1 MTALKA
7 PPPSGKT
14 TMKTLRPIES
24 GFTLVELLVVV
35 VVLGILASLGA
46 SGFQSLIQS
55 QQAKNAS
62 FELFSS
68 LSLARSAAIK
78 RNDSVTLAPND
89 PTNWGKGWTVKY
101 IDGTTLVTTT
111 IKSQSELKK
120 IAIPIPQAP
129 TSVTYAQNGRITLPT
144 SPPVFLLDVDSTSL
158 TANARCI
165 KIELSGMPRVY
176 KPVNGAC

>member
-1 MTALKA
+1 
-7 PPPSGKT
+7 
-14 TMKTLRPIES
+14 MKTLRSTES
-24 GFTLVELLVVV
+24 GFTLAELLVVV
-35 VVLGILASLGA
+35 VVLGILASVGA
-46 SGFQSLIQS
+46 GGFQSLIQS
-55 QQAKNAS
+55 QQAKSAS

-78 RNDSVTLAPND
+78 RNDSVILTPTDA
-89 PTNWGKGWTVKY
+89 TNWGKGWT
-101 IDGTTLVTTT
+101 ITSAAGT

-129 TSVTYAQNGRITLPT
+129 TSVTYAQNGRITSPT
-144 SPPVFLLDVDSTSL
+144 SPPVFLLDVVSTSL

-176 KPVNGAC
+176 KPVSGAC

>member
-1 MTALKA
+1 
-7 PPPSGKT
+7 
-14 TMKTLRPIES
+14 MKSLRQLES
-24 GFTLVELLVVV
+24 GFTLPELLVVV
-35 VVLGILASLGA
+35 VVLGILASVGA

-78 RNDSVTLAPND
+78 RNDSVTLT
-89 PTNWGKGWTVKY
+89 PTVSTDWGKGWAVTY
-101 IDGTTLVTTT
+101 TDGTTLITTT

-129 TSVTYAQNGRITLPT
+129 TSVTYAQNGRITSPT
-144 SPPVFLLDVDSTSL
+144 SPPVFLLNVVSTSQ
-158 TANARCI
+158 TVNARCI
-165 KIELSGMPRVY
+165 KIELSGMPRAY
-176 KPVNGAC
+176 KSVNGTC

>member
-1 MTALKA
+1 
-7 PPPSGKT
+7 
-14 TMKTLRPIES
+14 MKSLRPFES

-35 VVLGILASLGA
+35 VVLGVLASLGA

-55 QQAKNAS
+55 QRAKNAS

-68 LSLARSAAIK
+68 LSLARSEAIK
-78 RNDSVTLAPND
+78 RNKPVTLTPTDPTN
-89 PTNWGKGWTVKY
+89 PTNWGKGWAITYVDVITSDTK
-101 IDGTTLVTTT
+101 T

-120 IAIPIPQAP
+120 IVLSQGSNSGSNSVIYSPTGRAQA
-129 TSVTYAQNGRITLPT
+129 
-144 SPPVFLLDVDSTSL
+144 SPPPFLLYVSTNP

-176 KPVNGAC
+176 KPDNNGIC

>member
-1 MTALKA
+1 
-7 PPPSGKT
+7 
-14 TMKTLRPIES
+14 MKTLRPIES

-68 LSLARSAAIK
+68 LNLARSEAIK
-78 RNDSVTLAPND
+78 HNNPVTLTPTDA
-89 PTNWGKGWTVKY
+89 TNWGKGWVITSSA
-101 IDGTTLVTTT
+101 GT

-120 IAIPIPQAP
+120 IAISQGPASVVYAP
-129 TSVTYAQNGRITLPT
+129 TGRTTVSIP
-144 SPPVFLLDVDSTSL
+144 FLLDVST
-158 TANARCI
+158 TQTPNARCI
-165 KIELSGMPRVY
+165 KIELSGMLRAY
-176 KPVNGAC
+176 KPVNGTCV

>member
-1 MTALKA
+1 
-7 PPPSGKT
+7 
-14 TMKTLRPIES
+14 MKSLRPTES

-62 FELFSS
+62 FEIFSS
-68 LSLARSAAIK
+68 LSLARSEAIK
-78 RNDSVTLAPND
+78 RNDSVTLTPTDA
-89 PTNWGKGWTVKY
+89 TNWGKGWAITSAAG
-101 IDGTTLVTTT
+101 I

-120 IAIPIPQAP
+120 IVISQGPASVVYAP
-129 TSVTYAQNGRITLPT
+129 TGRATVVTP
-144 SPPVFLLDVDSTSL
+144 FLLDASTIQ

-176 KPVNGAC
+176 KPVNGTC